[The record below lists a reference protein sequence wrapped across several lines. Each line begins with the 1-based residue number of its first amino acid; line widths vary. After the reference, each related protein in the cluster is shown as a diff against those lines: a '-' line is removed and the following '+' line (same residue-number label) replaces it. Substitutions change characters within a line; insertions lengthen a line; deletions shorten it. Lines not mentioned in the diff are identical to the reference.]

1 MSKLKLGRISKVGMK
16 STKVARV
23 SLGSVIK
30 KVTDKILGERVLDN
44 SFMDAEYEVIEA
56 PKTRYFSR

>member
-1 MSKLKLGRISKVGMK
+1 MSKLKLGRISKVGIK

-30 KVTDKILGERVLDN
+30 KVTDKILGENISDN
-44 SFMDAEYEVIEA
+44 WFMDAVYEVIETQ
-56 PKTRYFSR
+56 KTKYFSR